1 MTKTELINSIAEK
14 AGCTKKDAAAALEA
28 TVAVIN
34 ESLEKG
40 EKVSITGFGTF
51 EIRERGE
58 KTPSTPEQRRRWF
71 ARPARL
77 PLSRLAELSR
87 KLLTSNNEK
96 GGNSALLF

>member
-28 TVAVIN
+28 TVSAIN

-58 KTPSTPEQRRRWF
+58 KTCINPRTKKKMVCPPSK
-71 ARPARL
+71 APAFKAGR
-77 PLSRLAELSR
+77 
-87 KLLTSNNEK
+87 
-96 GGNSALLF
+96 ALKEAVNK

>member
-14 AGCTKKDAAAALEA
+14 DGCTKKDAAAALDA

-58 KTPSTPEQRRRWF
+58 KTCINPRTKKKMVCPPSK
-71 ARPARL
+71 APAFKAGRTL
-77 PLSRLAELSR
+77 KEAVN
-87 KLLTSNNEK
+87 K
-96 GGNSALLF
+96 